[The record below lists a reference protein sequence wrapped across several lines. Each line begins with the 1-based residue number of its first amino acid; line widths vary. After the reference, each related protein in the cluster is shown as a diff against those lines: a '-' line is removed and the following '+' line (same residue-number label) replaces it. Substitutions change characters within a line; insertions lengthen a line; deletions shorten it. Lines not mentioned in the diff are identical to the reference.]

1 MGEAIRSVVLQS
13 PCLLYLTVYLT
24 TGDLVYA
31 EFFGHGTL
39 IINSQHIA
47 HELLEKRGSKY
58 SGRPRLTMLR
68 EV

>member
-1 MGEAIRSVVLQS
+1 MPLKLISNA
-13 PCLLYLTVYLT
+13 T

-47 HELLEKRGSKY
+47 RELLEKRGLKY
-58 SGRPRLTMLR
+58 SSRPRLTMLR